1 MTDQREGV
9 RTMTGLADA
18 NLFEISG
25 PIVISYATSQLHRR
39 AAAFLRRRRA
49 DAQLLRDW
57 GFTRTEVLGG
67 ELVTVTIEE
76 VIDAFVRTF
85 TVLVPRITVSRGEQ
99 IEFDALG
106 IETIDRSRAFVP
118 APGPAGVLQT
128 YQVHDLRGVAQA
140 VAF

>member
-1 MTDQREGV
+1 MTDQREAV
-9 RTMTGLADA
+9 RTRTGLADA

-25 PIVISYATSQLHRR
+25 PIVISYATSSFTGDPRLSYTDAERTLNFSGTEITR
-39 AAAFLRRRRA
+39 A
-49 DAQLLRDW
+49 
-57 GFTRTEVLGG
+57 EVPGG

-85 TVLVPRITVSRGEQ
+85 SLLVPRTTVARDEQ
-99 IEFDALG
+99 IEFDAVG
-106 IETIDRSRAFVP
+106 IETIDRSSAFVP

-128 YQVHDLRGVAQA
+128 YRVHDLHGVAQV